1 MDFLRALFL
10 TPYGLLVELANK
22 HKGFRRGLVVWCAM
36 QIGWVIHRVFA
47 DMEHLNG
54 FAISALTIVVAPLV
68 GLLVYYVKL
77 RSDDDGDPD
86 VPGPSP
92 PPTDPPKA

>member
-1 MDFLRALFL
+1 
-10 TPYGLLVELANK
+10 
-22 HKGFRRGLVVWCAM
+22 
-36 QIGWVIHRVFA
+36 
-47 DMEHLNG
+47 
-54 FAISALTIVVAPLV
+54 V